1 MIEHWLRRC
10 AVLALLSIGGGATAS
25 AATAPATPEQR
36 ALHVLNRI
44 AYGPRPGDVE
54 RVTAMGVDRY
64 IDQQLSPQSIKE
76 SPAVTQRLD
85 ALKTLR
91 MTPVQLFDRYEPHP
105 VFGRRPTSDEAKAIR
120 EESRIIV
127 REAVEARLVRAT
139 MSERRLEQVM
149 TDFWF
154 NHFNVFV
161 GKGLDRL
168 WVGAFEE
175 QAIRPYALGRFRDLL
190 GATAKH
196 PAMLFYLDN
205 WQNSAP
211 GSRGP
216 RGRELGLNE
225 NYAREIMELHTL
237 GVDGGYTQADVI
249 ALARIFT
256 GWGLPRGLRLARG
269 SGDNGFAFDA
279 SRHDT
284 GTKTFLGHVIRP
296 AGVAEGEQAM
306 DILARSPA
314 TAHHIAFQLAQ
325 YFVSDN
331 PSPKLVAALA
341 KRFQETDGDIREV
354 LRTLFKSDEFWNT
367 DSAQA
372 KFKSPYEYVVSSL
385 RLADVSI
392 VDPRPVA
399 GFLAQLGMPLYGCQT
414 PDGYKTTS
422 DAWLNPD
429 AMMRRVNFATA
440 LGAGHTRIANSD
452 LAPDAATPLDAE
464 HLIAALGGS
473 VAPKTMA
480 AVNAAP
486 PPLKAAMVLGS
497 PEFMTR

>member
-1 MIEHWLRRC
+1 MIEQYLCRG
-10 AVLALLSIGGGATAS
+10 AVLALILFAGSLTAD
-25 AATAPATPEQR
+25 AATVPATPEQR

-44 AYGPRPGDVE
+44 AYGPRPGDVD
-54 RVTAMGVDRY
+54 RVVAMGVDRY

-76 SPAVTQRLD
+76 SPEVVRRLD
-85 ALKTLR
+85 ALKTIH

-105 VFGRRPTSDEAKAIR
+105 ILGRRPTPDEAKAIR
-120 EESRIIV
+120 EQSRAIA

-139 MSERRLEQVM
+139 RSERRLDQVM

-161 GKGLDRL
+161 GKGLDHL
-168 WVGAFEE
+168 WIGAYEE

-211 GSRGP
+211 GSHGP

-256 GWGLPRGLRLARG
+256 GWGLPRGLRLGKG
-269 SGDNGFAFDA
+269 SGNNGFAFDA
-279 SRHDT
+279 LRHDN

-314 TAHHIAFQLAQ
+314 TAHHISFQLAQ

-331 PSPKLVAALA
+331 PSPELVDSLA
-341 KRFQETDGDIREV
+341 KRFIETDGNIREV
-354 LRTLFKSDEFWNT
+354 LRTLFKSDEFWNSGS
-367 DSAQA
+367 DQA
-372 KFKSPYEYVVSSL
+372 KFKSPYEYVVSAL
-385 RLADVSI
+385 RLGDVPI

-399 GFLAQLGMPLYGCQT
+399 GFVAQLGMPLYGCQT

-429 AMMRRVNFATA
+429 AMMRRINFATA
-440 LGAGHTRIANSD
+440 LGAGRTRIAR
-452 LAPDAATPLDAE
+452 PDTGPDNPTPLSAE
-464 HLIAALGGS
+464 QLVAALGGS
-473 VAPKTMA
+473 VAPKTVA
-480 AVNAAP
+480 AINAAP

>member
-1 MIEHWLRRC
+1 MIERWLRLGLAL
-10 AVLALLSIGGGATAS
+10 AVLSVSGAGVF
-25 AATAPATPEQR
+25 AATAPDTPEHR
-36 ALHVLNRI
+36 ALHLLNRI

-54 RVTAMGVDRY
+54 RVAAMGVDKY
-64 IDQQLSPQSIKE
+64 IDQQLSPRSIEE
-76 SPAVTQRLD
+76 SPKLLQRLGE
-85 ALKTLR
+85 LKTLR
-91 MTPVQLFDRYEPHP
+91 MTPPQLFDRYEPHP
-105 VFGRRPTSDEAKAIR
+105 VFGRRPTPDEAKAIR

-127 REAVEARLVRAT
+127 REAIEARLLRAT

-168 WVGAFEE
+168 WIGSFEE
-175 QAIRPYALGRFRDLL
+175 QAIRPHALGKFRDLL
-190 GATAKH
+190 GATARH

-211 GSRGP
+211 GSHGP
-216 RGRELGLNE
+216 GGREFGLNE

-256 GWGLPRGLRLARG
+256 GWGLPRGLRLAKG
-269 SGDNGFAFDA
+269 SSDNGFAFDA
-279 SRHDT
+279 SRHDK
-284 GTKTFLGHVIRP
+284 GTKTFLGHVIQP
-296 AGVAEGEQAM
+296 NGIAEGEQAL

-314 TAHHIAFQLAQ
+314 TAHHISFQLAQ

-331 PSPKLVAALA
+331 PSPKLVDALA
-341 KRFQETDGDIREV
+341 KTFHDTDGDIREV
-354 LRTLFKSDEFWNT
+354 LRTLFKSDEFWAS

-372 KFKSPYEYVVSSL
+372 KFKSPYEYVVSAL
-385 RLADVSI
+385 RLADVTI
-392 VDPRPVA
+392 ADPRPVA
-399 GFLAQLGMPLYGCQT
+399 GLLAQLGMPLYGCQT

-429 AMMRRVNFATA
+429 AMTRRVNFATA
-440 LGAGHTRIANSD
+440 LGAGRTRIANPD
-452 LAPDAATPLDAE
+452 MAPDSATPLDAD
-464 HLIAALGGS
+464 HLIAALGGD
-473 VAPKTMA
+473 VTPKTVA

-486 PPLKAAMVLGS
+486 RPLKAALVLGS